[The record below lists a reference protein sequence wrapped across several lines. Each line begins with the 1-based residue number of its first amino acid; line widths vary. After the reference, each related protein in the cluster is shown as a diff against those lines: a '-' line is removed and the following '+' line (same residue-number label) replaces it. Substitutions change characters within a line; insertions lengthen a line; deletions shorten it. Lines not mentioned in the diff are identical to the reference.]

1 MATFMWSIRPHI
13 QFQWW
18 NPWSRFEWIWPH
30 LTPGIVAIHW
40 RFGLEIPRKKMNDE
54 AKSYKII
61 ILDNCLVFLE
71 SANKHRFLLA
81 LLLEGNA
88 SHVLSN
94 KKSQGNFEV
103 SNICIN
109 ALNEQTSRTKRFTV
123 VNRWIQSIYTLPGI
137 SGWAP
142 LFSGTL
148 LLSRRV
154 YIHNI

>member
-1 MATFMWSIRPHI
+1 MD
-13 QFQWW
+13 
-18 NPWSRFEWIWPH
+18 
-30 LTPGIVAIHW
+30 LTPRTPGLWQSIEG
-40 RFGLEIPRKKMNDE
+40 FGWKSPDLMNDE

-109 ALNEQTSRTKRFTV
+109 TLNEQTSRTKRFTV

-137 SGWAP
+137 SGWGP
-142 LFSGTL
+142 LFSGAL

-154 YIHNI
+154 YI